1 VLELSR
7 KALIVNILYREV
19 LILFKGVS
27 TNTIHY
33 KLILEFEDNKPLQI
47 LETES
52 RAQIKKRVKNSIF
65 KKRDNY
71 LVCANY

>member
-52 RAQIKKRVKNSIF
+52 RAQIKKRVKKNFF
-65 KKRDNY
+65 KKG
-71 LVCANY
+71 